1 MGCCGTQARIGALC
15 DRSRPRS
22 GPDEA
27 VDDELVIEGGAVG
40 LELGRVVM
48 VGLRVC
54 WVCYDGGLRLII
66 GGLRWAMGHC
76 GRCHRDFKDIKTHNH
91 NIHGTVRSEH
101 RLKKCPP
108 PKSCGGKTGDFQ
120 NRTPLTSKR
129 TNGKEQ
135 AARLFRTN
143 VESSRGSKGKRAIA
157 EKVTPPKVD
166 NKVDSV
172 GDTKVEEC
180 IEIG

>member
-1 MGCCGTQARIGALC
+1 
-15 DRSRPRS
+15 
-22 GPDEA
+22 
-27 VDDELVIEGGAVG
+27 
-40 LELGRVVM
+40 
-48 VGLRVC
+48 
-54 WVCYDGGLRLII
+54 
-66 GGLRWAMGHC
+66 MGHC

-143 VESSRGSKGKRAIA
+143 GKEQAAESSRGSKGNISYFLRVNPCFK
-157 EKVTPPKVD
+157 KKKKKS
-166 NKVDSV
+166 NKSY
-172 GDTKVEEC
+172 
-180 IEIG
+180 